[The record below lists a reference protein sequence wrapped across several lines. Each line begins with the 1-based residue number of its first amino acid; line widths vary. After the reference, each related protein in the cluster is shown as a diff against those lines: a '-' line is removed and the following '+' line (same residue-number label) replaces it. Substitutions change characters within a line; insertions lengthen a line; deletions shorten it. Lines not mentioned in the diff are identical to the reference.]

1 MKKIVSSIIL
11 VILLGGMLYADCS
24 FNSEN
29 KAHMMKDKSYKHS
42 KNGYLLKIF
51 RELNL
56 SAEQNEKIKKIIEN
70 SKKNNKSINEA
81 FTKDSF
87 DKAKY
92 IKIVNEKRE
101 NMLKSKAEII
111 EKSYAV
117 LTAKQKEQ
125 LKTLLDLRT
134 GNE

>member
-1 MKKIVSSIIL
+1 MKKMVSSM
-11 VILLGGMLYADCS
+11 ILLTLLGTGLYADCS
-24 FNSEN
+24 FNKEH
-29 KAHMMKDKSYKHS
+29 KGYMKDKSYK
-42 KNGYLLKIF
+42 YLKDAHFLKIF

-56 SAEQNEKIKKIIEN
+56 SAEQNDKIRIIIEN
-70 SKKNNKSINEA
+70 SRKNNKSINEA

-101 NMLKSKAEII
+101 NMIKSRAQII
-111 EKSYAV
+111 EKSYAI
-117 LTAKQKEQ
+117 LTPKQKEQ
-125 LKTLLDLRT
+125 LKILLDLRA

>member
-1 MKKIVSSIIL
+1 MKKMVSSIIL
-11 VILLGGMLYADCS
+11 LALLSAGLYADRS
-24 FNSEN
+24 FNKEH
-29 KAHMMKDKSYKHS
+29 KGYMKGKSHKDVKY
-42 KNGYLLKIF
+42 GYLLKTF

-56 SAEQNEKIKKIIEN
+56 SSEQNEKIRIIIEN
-70 SKKNNKSINEA
+70 SKKGNKSINEA

-101 NMLKSKAEII
+101 NMLKSRAEII

-117 LTAKQKEQ
+117 LTSKQKEQ
-125 LKTLLDLRT
+125 LKTLLDLRA